1 MSGEPRRST
10 LVLCLA
16 TVWLVWGSSYLATRI
31 GVAHLPPL
39 LFGGIRFLA
48 SGVLLLA
55 FSQWRGTFD
64 ARVLRQDWRHV
75 LVLGATG
82 IAFVNGLQVWAMQW
96 VTSQGGALLNA
107 SCTFWIVIFGL
118 FGRRAHRPSP
128 LALTGIVIGFLGTAL
143 LVWPGRAGSEPA
155 TPLMPQLVIL
165 LACVG
170 WSVATIYLRNVDVRL
185 DVFALT
191 GLQMLVGG
199 AVLVSLGVAFGE
211 VERFTWSPAGIGAM
225 VWQTLFSSCC
235 AYTAYTWLAQNAS
248 PAQTGTYGYV
258 NPMIAAVLGY
268 LVLDERMSTV
278 QLAGSAIVVGAIVLI
293 NWPTSVTMRR
303 SPKAI

>member
-1 MSGEPRRST
+1 VSEATPSRST
-10 LVLCLA
+10 LVLCLV
-16 TVWLVWGSSYLATRI
+16 TVWVVWGSSYLATRI
-31 GVAHLPPL
+31 GVSHLPPL

-48 SGVLLLA
+48 SGALLLA
-55 FSQWRGTFD
+55 FSRWRGTFD
-64 ARVLRQDWRHV
+64 ASVLRTDWRHV
-75 LVLGATG
+75 VVLGVLG
-82 IAFVNGLQVWAMQW
+82 IAFVNGLQSWAMQW
-96 VTSQGGALLNA
+96 VSSQGGALLNA
-107 SCTFWIVIFGL
+107 SCAFWIVIFGL
-118 FGRRAHRPSP
+118 FGRRAHRPGA
-128 LALTGIVIGFLGTAL
+128 LALTGIIIGFFGTAL
-143 LVWPGRAGSEPA
+143 LVWPDSGSA
-155 TPLMPQLVIL
+155 AQPLGPQLTIL
-165 LACVG
+165 LACLG

-191 GLQMLVGG
+191 GAQMLVGG
-199 AVLVSLGVAFGE
+199 AVLVAIGAATGE
-211 VERFTWSPAGIGAM
+211 LARFTWSPAGLIAM

-268 LVLDERMSTV
+268 VVLDERMGL
-278 QLAGSAIVVGAIVLI
+278 LALIGSATVVVGVICI